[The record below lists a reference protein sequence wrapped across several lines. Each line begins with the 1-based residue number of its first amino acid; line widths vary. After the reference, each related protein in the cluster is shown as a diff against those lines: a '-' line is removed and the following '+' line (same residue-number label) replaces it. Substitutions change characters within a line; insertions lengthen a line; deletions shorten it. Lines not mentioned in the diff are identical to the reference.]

1 MSTNNYSSS
10 YEWKAVLLLSLGF
23 GLVSLDRWIIA
34 PLFPIMMEDLN
45 LNYQDLG
52 NITAILAL
60 TWGVS
65 SVVLGG
71 LSDKLGRRKVLI
83 PSIIG
88 FSLLAGLSGIA
99 TGLTSFLLLAHSWV
113 FSREDILLRVSL

>member
-1 MSTNNYSSS
+1 MSIKTYSSS

-45 LNYQDLG
+45 LDYQDLG
-52 NITAILAL
+52 NITAVLAL
-60 TWGVS
+60 TWGVA
-65 SVVLGG
+65 SVLLGG

-99 TGLTSFLLLAHSWV
+99 TGLTSLLFFAHSWG